1 MEVVMKNILAALVA
15 ATSLAAVS
23 LAAQAPQTPS
33 TGAAAAGAS
42 WTVPRT
48 PDGQPDLQGV
58 WRNNSMT
65 PLERPAEW
73 EGKETLTDAELAELQ
88 AAVGTV
94 IANGGDAVFGDG
106 LIRAAINQV
115 AKPTSGDGKTG
126 NYNHFWLVDRDWDNR
141 TAQTI
146 SPKNGRQ
153 PALTPAAQA
162 RRGAGRE
169 RAESSEGGPR
179 GRADSHEDRPLGE
192 RCVHF
197 AQPRLGAA
205 YNSYLQIVQ
214 SPEYVVIY
222 QEMAHDSRIVP
233 LDGRP
238 HLPSDVRQWGGSS
251 RGRFEGNTLVVETKN
266 YSSKAPFG
274 GMTANGRVI
283 ERFTRTA
290 PDVIEYEVTL
300 DDPDTWVEP
309 WVRMIRLRAS
319 EEPVYEYACH
329 EGNYAMEGIL
339 AGFRAEEKEAA
350 EAKSS
355 TK

>member
-1 MEVVMKNILAALVA
+1 MEAEMKNILTAFAAA
-15 ATSLAAVS
+15 MSLATVS
-23 LAAQAPQTPS
+23 VVAQAPQGSQAT
-33 TGAAAAGAS
+33 TS
-42 WTVPRT
+42 WTVSQT
-48 PDGQPDLQGV
+48 PDGQPNLQGV
-58 WRNNSMT
+58 WRNNSVT
-65 PLERPAEW
+65 PLERPEEW
-73 EGKETLTDAELAELQ
+73 AGKETLTDAELARLQ
-88 AAVGTV
+88 EGVAKV

-106 LIRAAINQV
+106 LIRAAINEV
-115 AKPTSGDGKTG
+115 EKPTSGDGQTG

-141 TAQTI
+141 TSQTI
-146 SPKNGRQ
+146 SPKNGRR
-153 PALTPAAQA
+153 PALTAAAQA
-162 RRGAGRE
+162 RRNAGRE
-169 RAESSEGGPR
+169 AAESSEGGPR

-205 YNSYLQIVQ
+205 YNSYIQIVQ
-214 SPEYVVIY
+214 SKDYVVIY

-238 HLPSDVRQWGGSS
+238 HLPSSVRQWGGSS
-251 RGRFEGNTLVVETKN
+251 RGRFEGNSLVVETRN
-266 YSSKAPFG
+266 YSPKAPFG

-290 PDVIEYEVTL
+290 PDVLEYEVTL
-300 DDPDTWVEP
+300 EDPDTWVEP

-339 AGFRAEEKEAA
+339 AGFRAEEREAA
-350 EAKSS
+350 EAARQGS